1 MSRACSRTTSSTSR
15 LSAKRS
21 PRSSRASSDSTSR
34 RARRSCCSRAACVC
48 PRASRLGPGAHRTKV
63 TRRTSARAT
72 SWAPSRWWRCAG
84 SRAGCGAPLRRPP
97 RSDAP
102 SWAACC
108 SSSLASWASC
118 SPPERS
124 RWHWRSVCTR
134 WNGAAR
140 GTRTMAD
147 PQPPREPARIA
158 QQDEADLVA
167 RAVAGERAAFGMLVE
182 RYAGVAR
189 RVARAV
195 LGNAEDAD
203 DAAQDAM
210 LSALVKLEQYDARR
224 PFGPWLLRI
233 VANAATDRRRRRS
246 VRRVEPLDVGLTA
259 GGARPDT
266 IAERRALNERLRLAL
281 AELPERR
288 RMAVVLFD
296 VEGYSHGE
304 IALILG
310 IPEGTARPEVFHPRR
325 RPRVLLADWQ
335 GGGGRIHRR
344 P

>member
-1 MSRACSRTTSSTSR
+1 
-15 LSAKRS
+15 
-21 PRSSRASSDSTSR
+21 
-34 RARRSCCSRAACVC
+34 
-48 PRASRLGPGAHRTKV
+48 
-63 TRRTSARAT
+63 
-72 SWAPSRWWRCAG
+72 
-84 SRAGCGAPLRRPP
+84 
-97 RSDAP
+97 
-102 SWAACC
+102 
-108 SSSLASWASC
+108 
-118 SPPERS
+118 
-124 RWHWRSVCTR
+124 
-134 WNGAAR
+134 
-140 GTRTMAD
+140 MAD
-147 PQPPREPARIA
+147 LPPQPARQVARIP

-167 RAVAGERAAFGMLVE
+167 RAVAGDRAAFGLLVE

-195 LGNAEDAD
+195 LGNSEDAD

-259 GGARPDT
+259 GGPRPDT
-266 IAERRALNERLRLAL
+266 TA
-281 AELPERR
+281 ERR

-310 IPEGTARPEVFHPRR
+310 IPEGTVRSEVFHARR
-325 RPRVLLADWQ
+325 RLRVLLVDWKEE
-335 GGGGRIHRR
+335 G
-344 P
+344 